1 MKTTPKNKEL
11 IYFLLLFF
19 SVNFSAQQKIS
30 ITPPNNWTEFQ
41 RDEVMNTIYN
51 KYSYSDKI
59 KKELEENGNKSIQLI
74 GYQTDKRK
82 GLYRPNI
89 QVILRPNSSNDIQN
103 LKNDIDKSLVQFSK
117 IIKDFK
123 IVEQPEI
130 IKIGDKHAVFMKFK
144 GYNLTNENKKS
155 KFETILIAIPVE
167 NIFYQITLNQSTDD
181 NFNEDFEKVIKSIKF
196 E

>member
-1 MKTTPKNKEL
+1 M
-11 IYFLLLFF
+11 
-19 SVNFSAQQKIS
+19 
-30 ITPPNNWTEFQ
+30 
-41 RDEVMNTIYN
+41 
-51 KYSYSDKI
+51 
-59 KKELEENGNKSIQLI
+59 EENGNKSIQLI

-89 QVILRPNSSNDIQN
+89 QVILRPNSSKDIQN